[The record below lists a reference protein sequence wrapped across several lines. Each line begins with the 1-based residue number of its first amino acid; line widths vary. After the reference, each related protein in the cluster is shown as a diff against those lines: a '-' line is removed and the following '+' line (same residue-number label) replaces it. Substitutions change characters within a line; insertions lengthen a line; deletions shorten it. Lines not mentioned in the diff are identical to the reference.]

1 MRGMSKREPAVTVI
15 IPTYNSS
22 GTLRLALQT
31 VLWQDLA
38 DFEVWAVGDGCTDD
52 SENVVTSFAD
62 DRLHWVNLPSNSGGP
77 SLPRNEGLRHAKG
90 RYIAYL
96 GHDDLW
102 FPWHLSEL
110 VDCIETS
117 RADFAYSLG
126 VALAPGGLIGSFA
139 IPDRIKSP
147 NENVSPSNWLHRK
160 SLTDAIGSWSSGAK
174 VSDDLEFLQRVL
186 AAKVKLGFR
195 RQLSVL
201 KFPASEWRMYSLRTD
216 FPQTRYVEAIHQ
228 DPAGLRD
235 ELLLELATLMSR
247 RGFLLYEHRGPLY
260 RALLRMAAR
269 ATYIYGYNRW
279 PVNRLL
285 YRRWRRK
292 AGLLCNPK

>member
-22 GTLRLALQT
+22 GTLRLTLQT

-38 DFEVWAVGDGCTDD
+38 DFEVWVVGDGCTDD
-52 SENVVTSFAD
+52 SENVVASFAD

-117 RADFAYSLG
+117 NADFVYSLG
-126 VALAPGGLIGSFA
+126 AALGPDGLIGSFA
-139 IPDRIKSP
+139 LPQRPRSP
-147 NENVSPSNWLHRK
+147 NENISPSNWLHRK
-160 SLTDAIGSWSSGAK
+160 GLTDAIGSWSPDAK
-174 VSDDLEFLQRVL
+174 VSDDLEFLQRGL
-186 AAKVKLGFR
+186 AANVKLGFR

-201 KFPASEWRMYSLRTD
+201 KFPASEWRMYSLKND
-216 FPQTRYVEAIHQ
+216 FPQTRYVKAMHQ

-247 RGFLLYEHRGPLY
+247 RGFVLYEHRGRLY
-260 RALLRMAAR
+260 KSLLGLAAR
-269 ATYIYGYNRW
+269 ATYIYGCNRW

-285 YRRWRRK
+285 YGRWRRK
-292 AGLLCNPK
+292 AGLG

>member
-1 MRGMSKREPAVTVI
+1 MSGMSKREPAVTVI

-22 GTLRLALQT
+22 GTLRLTLQT

-38 DFEVWAVGDGCTDD
+38 DFEVWVVGDGCTDD
-52 SENVVTSFAD
+52 SENVIASFAD

-117 RADFAYSLG
+117 NADFVYSLG
-126 VALAPGGLIGSFA
+126 AALGPDGLIGSFA
-139 IPDRIKSP
+139 IPRRPKSP
-147 NENVSPSNWLHRK
+147 NENISPSNWLHRK
-160 SLTDAIGSWSSGAK
+160 CLTDAIGSWPPDAK
-174 VSDDLEFLQRVL
+174 LSDDLEFLQRVL
-186 AAKVKLGFR
+186 AAKVKLAFR

-201 KFPASEWRMYSLRTD
+201 KFPASEWRMYSLKND
-216 FPQTRYVEAIHQ
+216 FPQTRYVKAMHR
-228 DPAGLRD
+228 DPAALRD

-247 RGFLLYEHRGPLY
+247 RGFVLYEHRGQLY
-260 RALLRMAAR
+260 KSLLDLAAR
-269 ATYIYGYNRW
+269 ATYIYGCNRW

-285 YRRWRRK
+285 YGRWRRK
-292 AGLLCNPK
+292 AGLG